1 MSHEQLL
8 KSVRRNNMPIQN
20 EYVTIEELMQYLKVG
35 RSTINRWRK
44 EGMPFVKIGR
54 GVRFVLEDVNRWID
68 SNKKN

>member
-1 MSHEQLL
+1 
-8 KSVRRNNMPIQN
+8 MPIQN